1 MCGLHMELVLCDFI
15 PELILTQYIDTSTCP
30 GTRVRD
36 DGIHDIPIF
45 LFTSLAYIVLYVIH
59 CFKWLYYFSYFST

>member
-30 GTRVRD
+30 GTVSETMEYM
-36 DGIHDIPIF
+36 IF
-45 LFTSLAYIVLYVIH
+45 Q
-59 CFKWLYYFSYFST
+59 YFYLQV